1 MTELIDNL
9 SNFLKGENEAKVT
22 FGIDQSQVIIAG
34 IIIIITVAISTL
46 IYKIM
51 K

>member
-22 FGIDQSQVIIAG
+22 FGIDQGQMIVAGVIIV
-34 IIIIITVAISTL
+34 ITVAISTL
-46 IYKIM
+46 IYKVM